1 MSPIKTYLFV
11 FEVKSISFDN
21 CRKDNKE
28 FKLCLFYVKNLKVDN
43 YANVILLIKI

>member
-28 FKLCLFYVKNLKVDN
+28 FKLCLFYVKNLRAVN
-43 YANVILLIKI
+43 YANVILLIKS